1 MRTPVVL
8 VDFGQS
14 HGSVIISQL
23 ITEGRLVQK
32 EGEND
37 LYGKRYDPVAV
48 QFVLNLLN
56 EVAKNNQNFV
66 LEKVSTKKSNFFLP
80 LFCSIFTKVF

>member
-32 EGEND
+32 EGEID

-56 EVAKNNQNFV
+56 KKNRHR
-66 LEKVSTKKSNFFLP
+66 
-80 LFCSIFTKVF
+80 